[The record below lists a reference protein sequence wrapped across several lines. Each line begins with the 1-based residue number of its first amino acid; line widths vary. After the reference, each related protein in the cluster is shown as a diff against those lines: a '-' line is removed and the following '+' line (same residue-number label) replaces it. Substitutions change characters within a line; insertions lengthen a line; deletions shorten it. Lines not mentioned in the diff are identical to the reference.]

1 MNAPGT
7 ARQDASRPA
16 RESAPRTAREKA
28 RAELTREVKD
38 VARRLI
44 ERDGAAALSLREVSR
59 EMGMGASTL
68 YRYFRNRDELLTAL
82 IIDAFNQLGGAAE
95 EAEAAARRA
104 GADCGARWL
113 AACRAVR
120 GWALEH
126 PHEFALVYGS
136 PVSGYEAPGDTI
148 GPATRINRVLAAILA
163 DAMGSGELRP
173 PASVLP
179 GPRLIAPEVLR
190 SYAAPPPPYEDL
202 IERSLVLWIS
212 LIGTISFELF
222 GHLHN
227 TVTDYAAYF
236 DAAVTISAQCAGLDV
251 GQRPRQATTTGGAS
265 ERSGV

>member
-1 MNAPGT
+1 MN
-7 ARQDASRPA
+7 
-16 RESAPRTAREKA
+16 APRTARDRA
-28 RAELTREVKD
+28 RAELVREIKD

-95 EAEAAARRA
+95 DADADARRA
-104 GADCGARWL
+104 GAGSGARWL

-126 PHEFALVYGS
+126 RREFALIYGS
-136 PVSGYEAPGDTI
+136 PVSGYAAPSDTI
-148 GPATRINRVLAAILA
+148 GPATRITGVLAALLA
-163 DAMGSGELRP
+163 AAAASGELQP

-179 GPRLIAPEVLR
+179 GPRLVTAEVLA
-190 SYAAPPPPYEDL
+190 SYDAPPPPYEDL
-202 IERSLVLWIS
+202 IERALVLWIC

-236 DAAVTISAQCAGLDV
+236 DAAVKISAQCAGLDV
-251 GQRPRQATTTGGAS
+251 PGT
-265 ERSGV
+265 

>member
-1 MNAPGT
+1 VN
-7 ARQDASRPA
+7 
-16 RESAPRTAREKA
+16 APRTAREKG

-38 VARRLI
+38 VARRLM

-59 EMGMGASTL
+59 ELGIGASTL

-82 IIDAFNQLGGAAE
+82 IIDAFNQLGAAAE
-95 EAEAAARRA
+95 DADAAARRA
-104 GADCGARWL
+104 GAGRGARWL

-120 GWALEH
+120 AWALKH

-136 PVSGYEAPGDTI
+136 PVSGYQAPADTV
-148 GPATRINRVLAAILA
+148 GPATRITQVLAGILY
-163 DAMGSGELRP
+163 DALAAGELHP

-179 GPRLIAPEVLR
+179 GPRLIAPEVLA

-202 IERSLVLWIS
+202 IERSLLLWIS

-236 DAAVTISAQCAGLDV
+236 DVAVTLTAQCAGLDV
-251 GQRPRQATTTGGAS
+251 AADSPAS
-265 ERSGV
+265 RGEG

>member
-1 MNAPGT
+1 MHRTCGQCSLIRNIEPVN
-7 ARQDASRPA
+7 
-16 RESAPRTAREKA
+16 APRTAREKA
-28 RAELTREVKD
+28 RAELTREIKD

-59 EMGMGASTL
+59 ELGMGASTL
-68 YRYFRNRDELLTAL
+68 YRYFGNRDELLTAL
-82 IIDAFNQLGGAAE
+82 IMDAFNQIGE
-95 EAEAAARRA
+95 EAEHGDAAARRA

-148 GPATRINRVLAAILA
+148 GPATRITGVLAAILA
-163 DAMGSGELRP
+163 DAVASGELHP
-173 PASVLP
+173 PASALP
-179 GPRLIAPEVLR
+179 GPRLIAPEVLAR
-190 SYAAPPPPYEDL
+190 YPGPPPPFEDL

-212 LIGTISFELF
+212 LIGAISFELF

-236 DAAVTISAQCAGLDV
+236 DATVRITAPCAGLDI
-251 GQRPRQATTTGGAS
+251 G
-265 ERSGV
+265 

>member
-1 MNAPGT
+1 MTPDNG
-7 ARQDASRPA
+7 
-16 RESAPRTAREKA
+16 PRTARDKG
-28 RAELTREVKD
+28 RAELTREIKD
-38 VARRLI
+38 VARRLM

-59 EMGMGASTL
+59 EMGIGASTL

-82 IIDAFNQLGGAAE
+82 IIDAFNQLGEAAE
-95 EAEAAARRA
+95 EADAAARKA

-120 GWALEH
+120 GWALAH

-136 PVSGYEAPGDTI
+136 PVSGYMAPADTV
-148 GPATRINRVLAAILA
+148 GPATRITQVLASTIT
-163 DAMGSGELRP
+163 DAMASGELRP

-179 GPRLIAPEVLR
+179 EPRLIAPEVL
-190 SYAAPPPPYEDL
+190 ATNPIPPPPYEDL
-202 IERSLVLWIS
+202 IERSLLLWIS

-236 DAAVTISAQCAGLDV
+236 DAAITLSAQCAGLDV
-251 GQRPRQATTTGGAS
+251 TS
-265 ERSGV
+265 ER

>member
-1 MNAPGT
+1 VN
-7 ARQDASRPA
+7 
-16 RESAPRTAREKA
+16 APRTAREKG
-28 RAELTREVKD
+28 RAELTREIKD
-38 VARRLI
+38 VARRLL

-59 EMGMGASTL
+59 EMGIGASTL

-95 EAEAAARRA
+95 DADAAARRA
-104 GADCGARWL
+104 GAGCGARWL

-120 GWALEH
+120 GWALAH

-136 PVSGYEAPGDTI
+136 PVSGYEAPGDTV
-148 GPATRINRVLAAILA
+148 GPATRITGVLATILA
-163 DAMGSGELRP
+163 DAVASGELHP

-179 GPRLIAPEVLR
+179 GPRLIAPQVLA
-190 SYAAPPPPYEDL
+190 SYDAPAPPYEDL
-202 IERSLVLWIS
+202 IERSLVLWIA

-236 DAAVTISAQCAGLDV
+236 DAAITISAQCAGL
-251 GQRPRQATTTGGAS
+251 
-265 ERSGV
+265 GVA

>member
-1 MNAPGT
+1 VNAPGT
-7 ARQDASRPA
+7 AGRR
-16 RESAPRTAREKA
+16 APVTARERA
-28 RAELTREVKD
+28 RAELSREIKD

-59 EMGMGASTL
+59 ELGMGASTL
-68 YRYFRNRDELLTAL
+68 YRYFRSRDDLLTAL
-82 IIDAFNQLGGAAE
+82 SVDAFNQLGAAAE
-95 EAEAAARRA
+95 HADANARED

-148 GPATRINRVLAAILA
+148 GPATRITRVLAEILGEA
-163 DAMGSGELRP
+163 VASGRLRP

-179 GPRLIAPEVLR
+179 GPRLIAPEVLA

-202 IERSLVLWIS
+202 IERALLLWIA

-222 GHLHN
+222 GHLAN

-236 DAAVTISAQCAGLDV
+236 DAAITISAQCAGLDV
-251 GQRPRQATTTGGAS
+251 T
-265 ERSGV
+265 

>member
-1 MNAPGT
+1 MIAPGT
-7 ARQDASRPA
+7 TRQDASRPARESAPRTA

-82 IIDAFNQLGGAAE
+82 IIDAFSQLGGAAE

-179 GPRLIAPEVLR
+179 GPRLIAPE
-190 SYAAPPPPYEDL
+190 
-202 IERSLVLWIS
+202 RSLVLWIS

-251 GQRPRQATTTGGAS
+251 ARDVA
-265 ERSGV
+265 

>member
-1 MNAPGT
+1 MN
-7 ARQDASRPA
+7 
-16 RESAPRTAREKA
+16 APRTAREKA
-28 RAELTREVKD
+28 RAELTREIKD

-59 EMGMGASTL
+59 ELGMGASTL

-82 IIDAFNQLGGAAE
+82 IIDAFNQIGEAAE
-95 EAEAAARRA
+95 DADAAARAA

-120 GWALEH
+120 GWALAH

-136 PVSGYEAPGDTI
+136 PVSGYEAPEDTV
-148 GPATRINRVLAAILA
+148 GPATRITGVLAAILY
-163 DAMGSGELRP
+163 DAVASGELHP
-173 PASVLP
+173 PEGVLP
-179 GPRLIAPEVLR
+179 GPRLIAAVVL
-190 SYAAPPPPYEDL
+190 AGNPAPAPPYEDL
-202 IERSLVLWIS
+202 IERALLLWIA

-236 DAAVTISAQCAGLDV
+236 DVAVRLSAACAGLDI
-251 GQRPRQATTTGGAS
+251 A
-265 ERSGV
+265 